1 MKFSSPEVLC
11 ISSCALFITG
21 NPVVASIFLGLGVVG
36 AIFRVGMEMQEK
48 QAQDKAVEEAKL
60 ETNEAQELAA
70 EKMSEAK
77 ESQAKAQELNQK
89 ANQAE
94 KLAQEAQLAAEQKE
108 AESSFA
114 QERAELSPPQLA
126 NANKLGDTKR

>member
-48 QAQDKAVEEAKL
+48 QAQDKAVEEAK
-60 ETNEAQELAA
+60 QGFSELGSSLGAILGA
-70 EKMSEAK
+70 MADTSEDKTAK
-77 ESQAKAQELNQK
+77 
-89 ANQAE
+89 
-94 KLAQEAQLAAEQKE
+94 
-108 AESSFA
+108 
-114 QERAELSPPQLA
+114 
-126 NANKLGDTKR
+126 